1 MWNWFSSAPSYCEHL
16 DQGDGTHQFFEL
28 NGSEGGSPLNESN
41 HQALSQCQFGTNA
54 ACKSINWTNQ
64 LDFRTREKMV
74 AKNMNINQQ
83 RNHNR
88 RRAINNICNLIL
100 YEWSK
105 WCLKSTRRR
114 ETKEYFVLYTNK
126 HISWS
131 CFNRFN
137 AMFWSCQLLQVWTHN
152 NKLLFLFYSGALGEE
167 NVILKWLHIHSRD
180 LNNHCTWASL
190 ILLDFTTHSESFPGF
205 HLIPPYTAKIR
216 YTCSDGGVC
225 GSGVGLTDSRMVVGV
240 AFN

>member
-16 DQGDGTHQFFEL
+16 DQGDGTNQFFEL

-88 RRAINNICNLIL
+88 RGAINNICNLIL

-105 WCLKSTRRR
+105 WCLKWTRRR

-131 CFNRFN
+131 CFNSMQYSDH
-137 AMFWSCQLLQVWTHN
+137 ASCCRCEHITTNSFFFSTLEL
-152 NKLLFLFYSGALGEE
+152 SG
-167 NVILKWLHIHSRD
+167 KK
-180 LNNHCTWASL
+180 TWYWN
-190 ILLDFTTHSESFPGF
+190 D
-205 HLIPPYTAKIR
+205 YTFIQEI
-216 YTCSDGGVC
+216 
-225 GSGVGLTDSRMVVGV
+225 
-240 AFN
+240 